1 MAQTTMATPQGGPVR
16 ARASGRAAG
25 RLGFDLTVALL
36 SCWLVGG
43 ACLDGWAHRH
53 IAALESFFTPWHA
66 VLYSGYAATALYLL
80 YHWYRG
86 YAPGTSWRGVLPA
99 GYDLSLVGVAVFAVA
114 GVGDMIWHLLFGIEA
129 NVDALLSPTH
139 LALVTGAVLIVG
151 GPLRAAWRRGQ
162 ALGSW
167 RERLSVLLS
176 LTLVF
181 TLLTFITQYAH
192 PFVNTG
198 LVDDSSFTFG
208 DSSAYQA
215 LGVAGIVLQGAI
227 VTGLV
232 LTTMRGVAL
241 PFGGLTFVF
250 TLNAALMTFMSDQ
263 FRLIPAAA
271 VAGLLADLL
280 LLYLR
285 PSAQRPL
292 SLRAFAFAL
301 PTLLYLIYFLDLAF
315 TSGIL
320 WSIHS
325 WLGSAVEA
333 GFVGLGLSYLV
344 IPPAGIAHG
353 ATQR

>member
-1 MAQTTMATPQGGPVR
+1 MAQTSMATPQGGPAR
-16 ARASGRAAG
+16 ARAGGRATG
-25 RLGFDLTVALL
+25 RLGFDMTVALL

-53 IAALESFFTPWHA
+53 IASLESFFTLWHA
-66 VLYSGYAATALYLL
+66 VLYSGFAATALYLL
-80 YHWYRG
+80 YNWYKG
-86 YAPGTSWRGVLPA
+86 YAPGASWRGVLPA

-139 LALVTGAVLIVG
+139 LALASGAVLIVG
-151 GPLRAAWRRGQ
+151 GPLRAAWRRG
-162 ALGSW
+162 APLESW
-167 RERLSVLLS
+167 RERLPVLLS

-181 TLLTFITQYAH
+181 TLITFITQYAH
-192 PFVNTG
+192 PFVNTN
-198 LVDDSSFTFG
+198 LASDDSLTLG

-215 LGVAGIVLQGAI
+215 LGVAGIVVQGAI

-232 LTTMRGVAL
+232 LTTIRGVTL

-250 TLNAALMTFMSDQ
+250 TLNAVLMTFMSDQ
-263 FRLIPAAA
+263 FRLIPAVA

-292 SLRAFAFAL
+292 ALRAFAFAL
-301 PTLLYLIYFLDLAF
+301 PALLYLVYFLDLAL
-315 TSGIL
+315 TGGIW

-344 IPPAGIAHG
+344 IPPAGIAQG
-353 ATQR
+353 AAHR